1 MALIGTLIMLNS
13 AIANKY
19 DLVVDD
25 VSQRAVSKQE
35 IEQFAS
41 ENNLLFIG
49 ESSALSDVNIKEAVE
64 ALMESKLDIFIEM
77 IVIIEIHEV

>member
-1 MALIGTLIMLNS
+1 MLNA